1 MHWAHWWKRPLG
13 PAVLENVSWISP
25 ARLWDVAVAQGIPG
39 GGRLRRVCDV
49 LEFGADI
56 GCVGRGRLPTRS
68 ANGDSLW
75 QPEIGVVVADV
86 LQDWVVK
93 GVAAGPLTRREVE
106 MVVGRQVW
114 SDTCHSDTV
123 PHSQIILGK
132 ILNPPIT
139 CSSFISWN

>member
-1 MHWAHWWKRPLG
+1 MRDVALAPVTPMPPPKKHTFKYQLPRLSSYEPAVIPEGFWAHWWKRPLG

-93 GVAAGPLTRREVE
+93 GVAAGPLTRR
-106 MVVGRQVW
+106 
-114 SDTCHSDTV
+114 
-123 PHSQIILGK
+123 
-132 ILNPPIT
+132 
-139 CSSFISWN
+139 